1 MNKHFDKP
9 KAYSLDGVVM
19 VMRPVVGIYYKDND
33 NDNFI
38 EFCVQGI
45 GSFRQFEDGKCYPLD
60 GKNEHFKEF
69 PYRIFDSEADA
80 WAFEIESLYA
90 KKDKL
95 HKEID
100 AIVCLIYRAV
110 QNLAQVKESQN
121 ETKPP
126 Q

>member
-1 MNKHFDKP
+1 MKQP
-9 KAYSLDGVVM
+9 KAYRIEDDGRM
-19 VMRPVVGIYYKDND
+19 IMRPVLEVEFQSDGSVNFHIGGVGWFQQRGNMSIPGMLSDSAKYQN
-33 NDNFI
+33 
-38 EFCVQGI
+38 
-45 GSFRQFEDGKCYPLD
+45 S
-60 GKNEHFKEF
+60 
-69 PYRIFDSEADA
+69 PYRIFESEAEA

-100 AIVCLIYRAV
+100 AIVCLIYLAV

-126 Q
+126 K

>member
-1 MNKHFDKP
+1 MKQP
-9 KAYSLDGVVM
+9 KAYRVYNGVMESRLVTNM
-19 VMRPVVGIYYKDND
+19 
-33 NDNFI
+33 
-38 EFCVQGI
+38 E
-45 GSFRQFEDGKCYPLD
+45 
-60 GKNEHFKEF
+60 FKEDSLRF
-69 PYRIFDSEADA
+69 SVGSYGFEQAMDGSWHKPTGHAANLEGFVTHPFRIFDSEADA

-126 Q
+126 K